1 MKITKS
7 RLIEIIKEEAASCD
21 DVTHV
26 EEGILDLFKQKS
38 AATSVKGEPK
48 LADLIAKAIHQT
60 HGESMKAIERMTDKF
75 NKRIAAIEKELEIRA
90 PVEPKGPAD
99 DTEIAPGLQE
109 ND

>member
-7 RLIEIIKEEAASCD
+7 RLVEIIKEEAASYD
-21 DVTHV
+21 DTHSV
-26 EEGILDLFKQKS
+26 KEGILDLFKPKS
-38 AATSVKGEPK
+38 AATAAKGEPGHV
-48 LADLIAKAIHQT
+48 DLIAKAIRQS

-90 PVEPKGPAD
+90 PVEPAGPAD
-99 DTEIAPGLQE
+99 DTEIDPRYRK

>member
-1 MKITKS
+1 M
-7 RLIEIIKEEAASCD
+7 D
-21 DVTHV
+21 F
-26 EEGILDLFKQKS
+26 FKQS
-38 AATSVKGEPK
+38 AKGEPE
-48 LADLIAKAIHQT
+48 LGDLIVKAIRQSDEKSMEAHRQ
-60 HGESMKAIERMTDKF
+60 SMKAIERMTDKF